1 MPVSADAKPSPAL
14 GSPGANRPP
23 HAGRSGLRRRLGA
36 IAAAAVLLGACSA
49 TAATPAPTP
58 ASQPTS
64 APAAAV
70 AGSTSAPAVVGSS
83 APAPTPTAAPV
94 PLVVYSAQGYD
105 SAMAKAF
112 QAATG
117 IPVQLVDD
125 STGPLLV
132 KVQAEINNPKWGLL
146 WVDGDEAFASMDQQH
161 YLVQGYEPNVDFNTL
176 GTSLI
181 PTDKSYIPTGVTM
194 AGTVVY
200 DTKTVQN
207 PPASWN
213 DLLSAQWKG
222 AVGMN
227 DPAVSGPTYPFV
239 AGLFNFLGGVSQGES
254 FLTKLKANGLHVFQT
269 NGDTLHALEGGQIRI
284 ALIQSSAGIG
294 AGLKTPGIKT
304 AFIAPSTP
312 IPSVIGIDAK
322 ASPQEIAE
330 AEQFAAFVLS
340 PAGQQ
345 VMQSGDPTGD
355 SLYWPVLN
363 GVNPLAALPSLSS
376 VPAKAIDA
384 YTWGGRESAINTWFT
399 NTIVH

>member
-1 MPVSADAKPSPAL
+1 M
-14 GSPGANRPP
+14 
-23 HAGRSGLRRRLGA
+23 
-36 IAAAAVLLGACSA
+36 
-49 TAATPAPTP
+49 
-58 ASQPTS
+58 
-64 APAAAV
+64 
-70 AGSTSAPAVVGSS
+70 
-83 APAPTPTAAPV
+83 

-105 SAMAKAF
+105 STETKAF

-146 WVDGDEAFASMDQQH
+146 WVDGDEAFASLDQQN
-161 YLVQGYEPNVDFNTL
+161 YLVKGFEPSVSFNAL

-181 PTDKSYIPTGVTM
+181 PSDKSYVPTGVTM

-200 DTKTVQN
+200 DSKTVTN
-207 PPASWN
+207 PPAGWT

-239 AGLFNFLGGVSQGES
+239 AGLFNYLGGVSQGEA
-254 FLTKLKANGLHVFQT
+254 FLKKLKANGLHVFQT
-269 NGDTLHALEGGQIRI
+269 NGDTLHALEAGQIKL
-284 ALIQSSAGIG
+284 AMIQSSAGIG
-294 AGLKTPGIKT
+294 AELKNPSIKV
-304 AFIAPSTP
+304 AFIPPSTP

-322 ASPQEIAE
+322 ASPSEIAE
-330 AEQFAAFVLS
+330 AEQFAEYVLS
-340 PAGQQ
+340 SQGQQ

-355 SLYWPVLN
+355 SLYWPVVQ
-363 GVNPLAALPSLSS
+363 GINPLSQLPPLSS

-384 YTWGGRESAINTWFT
+384 YTWGARESAINTWFT
-399 NTIVH
+399 NNIVP